1 MQIEK
6 YNKPAELRLIQACR
20 EGDDTIFSMERPE
33 KGSADNTIR
42 AGVIRAL
49 LLGTG
54 DCTPPAR
61 GLWIEGAWIT
71 GKLDLQGEALPVPL
85 VLLNCTLEEDVMLRD
100 CTLPALH
107 LTGTHLPKL
116 DAQRLQCNGPLHLRA
131 GFQAT
136 GLVDLTGA
144 TIDGQLDCAGGK
156 FLAKGLALN
165 CDTISVGAAVF
176 LRTGFEAQGEVKLV
190 GAKIGGQL
198 SCTGGKFLAKG
209 LALNCDTMSVGA
221 AVFLRTGFEAQGE
234 VKLVGAKIGGQL
246 DCDRGKFLAAI
257 MALNCNGISVGASV
271 FLRNEFEAHGKVNLV
286 RAKIDGQMACNRGKF
301 LAEGIALHCDATIV
315 GADVFLQ
322 DEFEARGRINLN
334 RAEIAGNLVLS
345 SATLTTGLDAQGMRV
360 RAQFVWAD
368 IEGDGIEVDLI
379 DAKVGTLVDSPGSW
393 TSVKRLRLSS
403 FRYDR
408 IESKMDVQ
416 ERLDWLTKHD
426 ASVRPFTP
434 QPYVQL
440 ANVLRRQGM
449 ISAVNTVMIKREDLQ
464 RDADMKQAVQGN
476 EWWGLFA
483 LVMLLRPFLSLP
495 FKWMFG
501 YGHQPSRVL
510 FWIAV
515 ILGITICCAQQIHIH
530 GQFAPTSSVV
540 LTSQDWLD
548 SFPTEPLHP
557 DSPLWRTQMD
567 AWAQTT
573 SGRDYTS
580 FSAFLYALDL
590 FIPLDALGQEKNWA
604 PSAERGGW
612 GDWGHRLRWLVQMA
626 GWVITAIGA
635 AVLTGLIGRRD

>member
-42 AGVIRAL
+42 AGLIRAL

-85 VLLNCTLEEDVMLRD
+85 VLLNCTLGEDVMLRD

-165 CDTISVGAAVF
+165 CDTI
-176 LRTGFEAQGEVKLV
+176 
-190 GAKIGGQL
+190 
-198 SCTGGKFLAKG
+198 
-209 LALNCDTMSVGA
+209 SVGA

>member
-1 MQIEK
+1 MISMQIEK

-42 AGVIRAL
+42 AGLIRAL

-198 SCTGGKFLAKG
+198 SCTGGKFLAQDK
-209 LALNCDTMSVGA
+209 
-221 AVFLRTGFEAQGE
+221 
-234 VKLVGAKIGGQL
+234 
-246 DCDRGKFLAAI
+246 
-257 MALNCNGISVGASV
+257 ALNCNGISVGASV

-604 PSAERGGW
+604 PSAERGWW
-612 GDWGHRLRWLVQMA
+612 GEWGHRLRWLVQMA

-635 AVLTGLIGRRD
+635 AVVTGLIGRRD

>member
-1 MQIEK
+1 M
-6 YNKPAELRLIQACR
+6 R
-20 EGDDTIFSMERPE
+20 E
-33 KGSADNTIR
+33 
-42 AGVIRAL
+42 
-49 LLGTG
+49 
-54 DCTPPAR
+54 
-61 GLWIEGAWIT
+61 
-71 GKLDLQGEALPVPL
+71 
-85 VLLNCTLEEDVMLRD
+85 
-100 CTLPALH
+100 
-107 LTGTHLPKL
+107 
-116 DAQRLQCNGPLHLRA
+116 
-131 GFQAT
+131 
-136 GLVDLTGA
+136 
-144 TIDGQLDCAGGK
+144 
-156 FLAKGLALN
+156 
-165 CDTISVGAAVF
+165 
-176 LRTGFEAQGEVKLV
+176 GFEAQGEVNLV
-190 GAKIGGQL
+190 G
-198 SCTGGKFLAKG
+198 
-209 LALNCDTMSVGA
+209 
-221 AVFLRTGFEAQGE
+221 
-234 VKLVGAKIGGQL
+234 
-246 DCDRGKFLAAI
+246 
-257 MALNCNGISVGASV
+257 
-271 FLRNEFEAHGKVNLV
+271 
-286 RAKIDGQMACNRGKF
+286 AKIDGQMACNRGKF

-573 SGRDYTS
+573 SGRDY
-580 FSAFLYALDL
+580 
-590 FIPLDALGQEKNWA
+590 
-604 PSAERGGW
+604 
-612 GDWGHRLRWLVQMA
+612 
-626 GWVITAIGA
+626 
-635 AVLTGLIGRRD
+635 

>member
-42 AGVIRAL
+42 AGLIRAL

-165 CDTISVGAAVF
+165 CDTI
-176 LRTGFEAQGEVKLV
+176 
-190 GAKIGGQL
+190 
-198 SCTGGKFLAKG
+198 
-209 LALNCDTMSVGA
+209 SVGA

-604 PSAERGGW
+604 PSAERGWW
-612 GDWGHRLRWLVQMA
+612 GEWGHRLRWLVQMA

-635 AVLTGLIGRRD
+635 AVVTGLIGRRD

>member
-1 MQIEK
+1 MQIEN
-6 YNKPAELRLIQACR
+6 YDKPAELRLIQACR

-42 AGVIRAL
+42 AGLIRAL

-165 CDTISVGAAVF
+165 CDTI
-176 LRTGFEAQGEVKLV
+176 
-190 GAKIGGQL
+190 
-198 SCTGGKFLAKG
+198 
-209 LALNCDTMSVGA
+209 SVGA

>member
-42 AGVIRAL
+42 AGLIRAL

-156 FLAKGLALN
+156 FLAQDKALN
-165 CDTISVGAAVF
+165 CNGISVRADVF
-176 LRTGFEAQGEVKLV
+176 LSEGFAAQGEV
-190 GAKIGGQL
+190 
-198 SCTGGKFLAKG
+198 
-209 LALNCDTMSVGA
+209 N
-221 AVFLRTGFEAQGE
+221 
-234 VKLVGAKIGGQL
+234 LVGAKIGGQL

>member
-1 MQIEK
+1 MQIED
-6 YNKPAELRLIQACR
+6 YDKPAELRLIEACR
-20 EGDDTIFSMERPE
+20 NGDDTIFSMERPE

-42 AGVIRAL
+42 AGLIRAL

-54 DCTPPAR
+54 DCTPTAR
-61 GLWIEGAWIT
+61 GLWIRGAWIT
-71 GKLDLQGEALPVPL
+71 EELYLQGEALPVPL
-85 VLLNCTLEEDVMLRD
+85 GLYKCTLEEDVMLRD
-100 CTLPALH
+100 CTLPALYMP
-107 LTGTHLPKL
+107 GTHLPKL
-116 DAQRLQCNGPLHLRA
+116 DAHRLQCNGPLHLRA

-136 GLVDLTGA
+136 GLVDLSGA
-144 TIDGQLDCAGGK
+144 EITGQLSCAGGK
-156 FLAKGLALN
+156 FLAKGMALD
-165 CDTISVGAAVF
+165 CEAITVGADVF
-176 LRTGFEAQGEVKLV
+176 LRSEFKAQGEVNLV
-190 GAKIGGQL
+190 GAKI
-198 SCTGGKFLAKG
+198 
-209 LALNCDTMSVGA
+209 D
-221 AVFLRTGFEAQGE
+221 
-234 VKLVGAKIGGQL
+234 GQL
-246 DCDRGKFLAAI
+246 DCTGGQFLAKDK
-257 MALNCNGISVGASV
+257 ALNCNGISVGASV
-271 FLRNEFEAHGKVNLV
+271 FLRNEFEAHGKVNLL
-286 RAKIDGQMACNRGKF
+286 RAKIDGQLSCRGGRF
-301 LAEGIALHCDATIV
+301 LAEGVALHCDAITV
-315 GADVFLQ
+315 GADVLLLGQ
-322 DEFEARGRINLN
+322 FEARGWINLK
-334 RAEIAGNLVLS
+334 RAVITGNLQIS
-345 SATLTTGLDAQGMRV
+345 GATLTTGLVAQGMRV
-360 RAQFVWAD
+360 RAGFFWRNVT
-368 IEGDGIEVDLI
+368 GDGIEVDLI
-379 DAKVGTLVDSPGSW
+379 DAHVGTLIDSPGSW
-393 TSVKRLRLSS
+393 QSVTELDLSS

-408 IESKMDVQ
+408 IESDMDVQ
-416 ERLDWLTKHD
+416 ERLDWLAKHD
-426 ASVRPFTP
+426 ATARRFTP

-464 RDADMKQAVQGN
+464 RDADMEQAVQGN

-557 DSPLWRTQMD
+557 DSPLWRAQMD

-604 PSAERGGW
+604 PSAERGWW
-612 GDWGHRLRWLVQMA
+612 GDLGHRLRWLVQMA

>member
-1 MQIEK
+1 MQIEQ
-6 YNKPAELRLIQACR
+6 YDKPAELRLIEACR
-20 EGDDTIFSMERPE
+20 EGEDTIISMERPE

-42 AGVIRAL
+42 AGLIRAL

-54 DCTPPAR
+54 DCTPTAR
-61 GLWIEGAWIT
+61 GLWIRGAWIT
-71 GKLDLQGEALPVPL
+71 EELYLQGEALPVPL
-85 VLLNCTLEEDVMLRD
+85 GLYKCTLEEDVMLRD
-100 CTLPALH
+100 CTLPALYMP
-107 LTGTHLPKL
+107 GTHLPKL
-116 DAQRLQCNGPLHLRA
+116 DAHRLQCNGPLHLRA

-136 GLVDLTGA
+136 GLVDLSGA
-144 TIDGQLDCAGGK
+144 EITGQLSCAGGK
-156 FLAKGLALN
+156 FLAKGMALD
-165 CDTISVGAAVF
+165 CEAITVGADVF
-176 LRTGFEAQGEVKLV
+176 LRSEFKAQGEVNLV
-190 GAKIGGQL
+190 GAKI
-198 SCTGGKFLAKG
+198 
-209 LALNCDTMSVGA
+209 D
-221 AVFLRTGFEAQGE
+221 
-234 VKLVGAKIGGQL
+234 GQL
-246 DCDRGKFLAAI
+246 DCTGGQFLAKDK
-257 MALNCNGISVGASV
+257 ALNCNGISVGASV
-271 FLRNEFEAHGKVNLV
+271 FLRNEFEAHGKVNLL
-286 RAKIDGQMACNRGKF
+286 RAKIDGQLSCRGGRF
-301 LAEGIALHCDATIV
+301 LAEGVALHCDAITV
-315 GADVFLQ
+315 GADVLLLGQ
-322 DEFEARGRINLN
+322 FEARGWINLK
-334 RAEIAGNLVLS
+334 RAVITGNLQIS
-345 SATLTTGLDAQGMRV
+345 GATLTTGLVAQGMRV
-360 RAQFVWAD
+360 RAGFFWRNVT
-368 IEGDGIEVDLI
+368 GDGIEVDLI
-379 DAKVGTLVDSPGSW
+379 DAHVGTLIDSPGSW
-393 TSVKRLRLSS
+393 QSVTELDLSS

-408 IESKMDVQ
+408 IESDMDVQ
-416 ERLDWLTKHD
+416 ERLDWLAKHD
-426 ASVRPFTP
+426 ATARRFTP

-464 RDADMKQAVQGN
+464 RDADMEQAVQGN

-501 YGHQPSRVL
+501 YGHRPAWVL
-510 FWIAV
+510 LWIAG
-515 ILGITICCAQQIHIH
+515 ILIITAAFAQKIHIH

-548 SFPTEPLHP
+548 SFPTEPLP
-557 DSPLWRTQMD
+557 ASSPLWRAQMD

>member
-42 AGVIRAL
+42 AGLIRAL

-54 DCTPPAR
+54 DCNPTAR
-61 GLWIEGAWIT
+61 GLRIEGAWIT
-71 GKLDLQGEALPVPL
+71 GKLDLEGEALLVPL
-85 VLLNCTLEEDVMLRD
+85 GLIHCTLEEDVLLMD
-100 CTLPALH
+100 CTLPALDM
-107 LTGTHLPKL
+107 LGTHLAKL
-116 DAQRLQCNGPLHLRA
+116 NAFRLHCKGPLYLRD

-136 GLVDLTGA
+136 GLVDLSGA
-144 TIDGQLDCAGGK
+144 
-156 FLAKGLALN
+156 
-165 CDTISVGAAVF
+165 
-176 LRTGFEAQGEVKLV
+176 E
-190 GAKIGGQL
+190 IGGQL
-198 SCTGGKFLAKG
+198 
-209 LALNCDTMSVGA
+209 
-221 AVFLRTGFEAQGE
+221 
-234 VKLVGAKIGGQL
+234 
-246 DCDRGKFLAAI
+246 
-257 MALNCNGISVGASV
+257 
-271 FLRNEFEAHGKVNLV
+271 
-286 RAKIDGQMACNRGKF
+286 ACAGGKF

-604 PSAERGGW
+604 PSAERGWW
-612 GDWGHRLRWLVQMA
+612 GEWGHRLRWLVQMA

>member
-42 AGVIRAL
+42 AGLIRAL

-116 DAQRLQCNGPLHLRA
+116 DAQRPQCNGPLHLRA

-165 CDTISVGAAVF
+165 CDTI
-176 LRTGFEAQGEVKLV
+176 
-190 GAKIGGQL
+190 
-198 SCTGGKFLAKG
+198 
-209 LALNCDTMSVGA
+209 SVGA

-604 PSAERGGW
+604 PSAERGWW
-612 GDWGHRLRWLVQMA
+612 GEWGHRLRWLVQMA

-635 AVLTGLIGRRD
+635 AVVTGLIGRRD

>member
-42 AGVIRAL
+42 AGLIRAL

-85 VLLNCTLEEDVMLRD
+85 VLRDCTLEEDVMLRD

-144 TIDGQLDCAGGK
+144 TI
-156 FLAKGLALN
+156 
-165 CDTISVGAAVF
+165 
-176 LRTGFEAQGEVKLV
+176 
-190 GAKIGGQL
+190 
-198 SCTGGKFLAKG
+198 
-209 LALNCDTMSVGA
+209 
-221 AVFLRTGFEAQGE
+221 
-234 VKLVGAKIGGQL
+234 GGQL
-246 DCDRGKFLAAI
+246 DCDRGKFLAAV

-286 RAKIDGQMACNRGKF
+286 RAKIDGQMTCNRGKF

-573 SGRDYTS
+573 SGRDYTR
-580 FSAFLYALDL
+580 FSAFLYAFDL

>member
-1 MQIEK
+1 MISMQIEK

-42 AGVIRAL
+42 AGLIRAL

-165 CDTISVGAAVF
+165 CDTI
-176 LRTGFEAQGEVKLV
+176 
-190 GAKIGGQL
+190 
-198 SCTGGKFLAKG
+198 
-209 LALNCDTMSVGA
+209 SVGA

>member
-42 AGVIRAL
+42 AGLIRAL

-54 DCTPPAR
+54 DCKPPAR

-71 GKLDLQGEALPVPL
+71 GELDLESEALPVPL
-85 VLLNCTLEEDVMLRD
+85 ELVRCTLEEDVLLRA
-100 CTLPALH
+100 CTLSGLD
-107 LTGTHLPKL
+107 LTGSQLPTL
-116 DAQRLQCNGPLHLRA
+116 DAQGLQCNGPLHLRA

-165 CDTISVGAAVF
+165 CDTI
-176 LRTGFEAQGEVKLV
+176 
-190 GAKIGGQL
+190 
-198 SCTGGKFLAKG
+198 
-209 LALNCDTMSVGA
+209 SVGA

-557 DSPLWRTQMD
+557 DSPLWRAQMD

>member
-1 MQIEK
+1 M
-6 YNKPAELRLIQACR
+6 PLGLIH
-20 EGDDTIFSMERPE
+20 
-33 KGSADNTIR
+33 
-42 AGVIRAL
+42 
-49 LLGTG
+49 
-54 DCTPPAR
+54 
-61 GLWIEGAWIT
+61 
-71 GKLDLQGEALPVPL
+71 
-85 VLLNCTLEEDVMLRD
+85 CTLEEDVMLRD
-100 CTLPALH
+100 CTLPGLY

-116 DAQRLQCNGPLHLRA
+116 NAQRLQCNGPLHLSG

-136 GLVDLTGA
+136 GLVDMSVA
-144 TIDGQLDCAGGK
+144 TIIGQLDCDDGK
-156 FLAKGLALN
+156 FLAKDKALN
-165 CDTISVGAAVF
+165 CEPISVGADV
-176 LRTGFEAQGEVKLV
+176 L
-190 GAKIGGQL
+190 L
-198 SCTGGKFLAKG
+198 S
-209 LALNCDTMSVGA
+209 
-221 AVFLRTGFEAQGE
+221 E
-234 VKLVGAKIGGQL
+234 
-246 DCDRGKFLAAI
+246 
-257 MALNCNGISVGASV
+257 
-271 FLRNEFEAHGKVNLV
+271 
-286 RAKIDGQMACNRGKF
+286 
-301 LAEGIALHCDATIV
+301 
-315 GADVFLQ
+315 
-322 DEFEARGRINLN
+322 EFEARGRIVLF
-334 RAEIAGNLVLS
+334 RAVITGNLQIS
-345 SATLTTGLDAQGMRV
+345 GATLTTGLVAQGMRV
-360 RAQFVWAD
+360 RAGFFWRNVT
-368 IEGDGIEVDLI
+368 GDGIEVDLI
-379 DAKVGTLVDSPGSW
+379 DPHVGTLIDSPGSW

-416 ERLDWLTKHD
+416 ERLDWLAKHD
-426 ASVRPFTP
+426 ATARRFTP

-464 RDADMKQAVQGN
+464 CDADMEQAVEGN

-501 YGHQPSRVL
+501 YGHQPARVL
-510 FWIAV
+510 PWIAA
-515 ILGITICCAQQIHIH
+515 ILGITICFAQQIHIH

-548 SFPTEPLHP
+548 SFPTDPVP
-557 DSPLWRTQMD
+557 DSPLWRVQLD

-604 PSAERGGW
+604 PSAERGWW

-635 AVLTGLIGRRD
+635 AVVTGLIGRRD

>member
-42 AGVIRAL
+42 AGLIRAL

-165 CDTISVGAAVF
+165 CDTI
-176 LRTGFEAQGEVKLV
+176 
-190 GAKIGGQL
+190 
-198 SCTGGKFLAKG
+198 
-209 LALNCDTMSVGA
+209 SVGA

-557 DSPLWRTQMD
+557 DSPLWRAQMD

>member
-1 MQIEK
+1 M
-6 YNKPAELRLIQACR
+6 PLGLIH
-20 EGDDTIFSMERPE
+20 
-33 KGSADNTIR
+33 
-42 AGVIRAL
+42 
-49 LLGTG
+49 
-54 DCTPPAR
+54 
-61 GLWIEGAWIT
+61 
-71 GKLDLQGEALPVPL
+71 
-85 VLLNCTLEEDVMLRD
+85 CTLEEDIMLRD
-100 CTLPALH
+100 CTLPGLY

-116 DAQRLQCNGPLHLRA
+116 NAQRLQCNGPLHLSG

-136 GLVDLTGA
+136 GLVDMSVA
-144 TIDGQLDCAGGK
+144 TI
-156 FLAKGLALN
+156 
-165 CDTISVGAAVF
+165 I
-176 LRTGFEAQGEVKLV
+176 
-190 GAKIGGQL
+190 
-198 SCTGGKFLAKG
+198 
-209 LALNCDTMSVGA
+209 
-221 AVFLRTGFEAQGE
+221 
-234 VKLVGAKIGGQL
+234 GQL
-246 DCDRGKFLAAI
+246 DCDDGRFLAKDK
-257 MALNCNGISVGASV
+257 ALNCEPISVGA
-271 FLRNEFEAHGKVNLV
+271 
-286 RAKIDGQMACNRGKF
+286 
-301 LAEGIALHCDATIV
+301 
-315 GADVFLQ
+315 DVLLSE
-322 DEFEARGRINLN
+322 EFEARGRIVLF
-334 RAEIAGNLVLS
+334 RAVITGNLQIS
-345 SATLTTGLDAQGMRV
+345 GATLTTGLVAQGMRV
-360 RAQFVWAD
+360 RAGFFWRNVT
-368 IEGDGIEVDLI
+368 GDGIEVDLI
-379 DAKVGTLVDSPGSW
+379 DAHVGTLIDSPGSW

-416 ERLDWLTKHD
+416 ERLDWLAKHD
-426 ASVRPFTP
+426 ATVCPFTP

-449 ISAVNTVMIKREDLQ
+449 ISAVNTVMIKRKDLQ
-464 RDADMKQAVQGN
+464 RDADMEQAVQGN

-501 YGHQPSRVL
+501 YGHQPARVL
-510 FWIAV
+510 LWIAA
-515 ILGITICCAQQIHIH
+515 ILGITFWFAQKIHIH

-548 SFPTEPLHP
+548 SFPTDPVP
-557 DSPLWRTQMD
+557 DSPLWRLQLD

-604 PSAERGGW
+604 PSAERGWW

>member
-1 MQIEK
+1 MISMQIEK

-42 AGVIRAL
+42 AGLIRAL

-165 CDTISVGAAVF
+165 CDTI
-176 LRTGFEAQGEVKLV
+176 
-190 GAKIGGQL
+190 
-198 SCTGGKFLAKG
+198 
-209 LALNCDTMSVGA
+209 SVGA

-612 GDWGHRLRWLVQMA
+612 GEWGHRLRWLVQMA

-635 AVLTGLIGRRD
+635 AVVTGLIGRRD

>member
-42 AGVIRAL
+42 AGLIRAL

-198 SCTGGKFLAKG
+198 
-209 LALNCDTMSVGA
+209 
-221 AVFLRTGFEAQGE
+221 
-234 VKLVGAKIGGQL
+234 

-271 FLRNEFEAHGKVNLV
+271 FLRNELEAHGKVNLV

-557 DSPLWRTQMD
+557 DSPLWRAQMD